1 MKISNRLIAIILVA
15 VIVPLVMLGVAASQI
30 IQKQMEAKYLD
41 LPDATLNE
49 LRFLHR
55 DIESNLIGNLDFLS
69 RQATLN
75 SFINVDK
82 EQRSGTLHAAVLRL
96 FQVFSSIYPNFY
108 RFQLVSNDGDVLAY
122 YNTLRQ
128 RNARTNIGQTEFFNA
143 IEKDD
148 DGIISMLANDLNSG
162 KPTLVLARRLDPK
175 NWQYRSDSAKQNI
188 GQSYLLL
195 YYRPDHLTRVINE
208 RADQLQAQITLTS
221 KLYGPIFNSGLDGG
235 TSRTANADVDDHSYV
250 LNAPLTDDVDV
261 KIRVPRKVV
270 RAANQ
275 SLNQYLLIISLLS
288 IVAVLIGGYFLIQRY
303 INRPMKQLMTAASEI
318 NRENWDYRL
327 ANPPTGE
334 FGELYNTLS
343 SMLERIRLAYKSMVA
358 GNLELEQRV
367 AERTGVLEQAMIEL
381 QQSKDS
387 AAKANKAKGEFLANM
402 SHEIRTPM
410 NGILGMVQLLS
421 DTPVNEQQRNYIN
434 QIESTSDILLAIIS
448 DVLDL
453 SKIEAG
459 LLELDIA
466 PANLEKIT
474 RDVGSV
480 FGNIS
485 QNEVVFKQRQTGQ
498 FPESVVIDETRIK
511 QVLINLLGNAFKFTK
526 VGTVTLSCHCELV
539 DNHAEVTFT
548 VRDTGIGI
556 PPERLET
563 VFEKFSQADTST
575 SREFGGT
582 GLGLSIC
589 KHIIELMGGQL
600 SVISELNQ
608 GSEFFFTLVL
618 DCTTQSQTE
627 QPAPLS
633 DELLKPLENWP
644 VLIAEDNLVNQK
656 IMVAMLE
663 KLKCK
668 VSIVDNGVGAVEA
681 CQTAFFP
688 LIFMDLQMPEM
699 NGFDATKRIRL
710 LQEDSDQQSYVI
722 ALTANATEEDRQRCL
737 QAGMDEFMTKPV
749 KFDTI
754 KQAMI
759 EARSLFK
766 D

>member
-1 MKISNRLIAIILVA
+1 MKLSNRLTAIILIA
-15 VIVPLVMLGVAASQI
+15 VIVPLALLSIAASQI

-41 LPDATLNE
+41 LPEATFNE

-55 DIESNLIGNLDFLS
+55 DIETNLIGNLDFLS

-82 EQRSGTLHAAVLRL
+82 EQRSGTLHAAMLRL

-128 RNARTNIGQTEFFNA
+128 RNARTNISQTDFFKA
-143 IEKDD
+143 IENDEN
-148 DGIISMLANDLNSG
+148 GVTSMLATDLNSG
-162 KPTLVLARRLDPK
+162 KPSLILARRLDPK
-175 NWQYRSDSAKQNI
+175 NWQYRSEDTKKNI

-195 YYRPDHLTRVINE
+195 YYRPDYLTRVISE
-208 RADQLQAQITLTS
+208 RADQLQAQITITS
-221 KLYGPIFNSGLDGG
+221 KQYGPIFNSGFDGG
-235 TSRTANADVDDHSYV
+235 TARTVDADDNDNFYT

-270 RAANQ
+270 KSANQ
-275 SLNQYLLIISLLS
+275 SLTQYLLIISTLS
-288 IVAVLIGGYFLIQRY
+288 ILATLFGGYFLIQHY
-303 INRPMKQLMTAASEI
+303 INRPMKQLMIAASEI

-334 FGELYNTLS
+334 FGELYSTLS

-367 AERTGVLEQAMIEL
+367 AERTSVLEQAMAEL

-387 AAKANKAKGEFLANM
+387 AAKANQAKGEFLANM

-421 DTPVNEQQRNYIN
+421 DTAVNEQQRSYIN

-459 LLELDIA
+459 LLEVDIA
-466 PANLEKIT
+466 PANVEKIIG
-474 RDVGSV
+474 DVGSV
-480 FGNIS
+480 FGNLS
-485 QNEVVFKQRQTGQ
+485 QREVSFKQTQTGE
-498 FPESVVIDETRIK
+498 FPDSVFIDETRIK

-526 VGTVTLSCHCELV
+526 TGSVTLASHCEIV
-539 DNHAEVTFT
+539 DGQAEITFT
-548 VRDTGIGI
+548 VKDTGIGI

-563 VFEKFSQADTST
+563 IFEKFSQADSST

-618 DCTTQSQTE
+618 DCANPSLE
-627 QPAPLS
+627 DKPPAVSEEALLS
-633 DELLKPLENWP
+633 LKNLP
-644 VLIAEDNLVNQK
+644 VLIAEDNLVNQQ
-656 IMVAMLE
+656 IMRAMLE
-663 KLKCK
+663 KLNCQ
-668 VSIVDNGVGAVEA
+668 VTIAENGVKAVDV
-681 CQTAFFP
+681 CQQTFFP

-699 NGFDATKRIRL
+699 NGFDATQQIRL
-710 LQEDSDQQSYVI
+710 LQEQAPQTSYVI

-749 KFDTI
+749 KFETI

-759 EARSLFK
+759 ESRVTQK
-766 D
+766 N